1 MHPKETKWPAFITNF
16 RLLTAKMVNNNYI
29 HNVLLDSIHKE
40 YQKFYIKLSF
50 CGILY
55 HSNNQNIWDLSC
67 NWMIASFVTM
77 KRQWYHN
84 LFFFSNWTKIMTF
97 ISSTGW
103 GKLTPTVSI
112 ILLWIIILKQISRN
126 ENLWGRCMCKPQNKS
141 THLHI
146 GKTTAVIAWQL
157 YKWGDLSA
165 GFGVVGWSAGTPEM

>member
-1 MHPKETKWPAFITNF
+1 MYYWTP
-16 RLLTAKMVNNNYI
+16 YI
-29 HNVLLDSIHKE
+29 RN
-40 YQKFYIKLSF
+40 IKNST
-50 CGILY
+50 
-55 HSNNQNIWDLSC
+55 LSC
-67 NWMIASFVTM
+67 HSVAFCTVLTIKIYEICLVIKNWMIASFVTV